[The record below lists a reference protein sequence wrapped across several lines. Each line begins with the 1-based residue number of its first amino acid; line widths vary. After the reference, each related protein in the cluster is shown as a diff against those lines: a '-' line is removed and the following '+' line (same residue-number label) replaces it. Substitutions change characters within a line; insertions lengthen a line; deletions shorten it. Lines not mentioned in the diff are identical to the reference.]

1 MFHPPKSSQ
10 VQHLQNA
17 VAWKVI
23 PFKTNGSATVT
34 FRGLYGVGAATV
46 GSGNIVSTSTWQ
58 AFKVCAESFLR
69 LLKRI
74 VDRDLDRR
82 AFVVQGRRLFHGSA
96 RRPVA

>member
-1 MFHPPKSSQ
+1 MFHPPKPSQ

-58 AFKVCAESFLR
+58 ALKVCAQRFL
-69 LLKRI
+69 
-74 VDRDLDRR
+74 
-82 AFVVQGRRLFHGSA
+82 
-96 RRPVA
+96 